1 MYKIEFSK
9 TAIADIIK
17 LRRNEPK
24 AYNKLDELISE
35 LKEHPAT
42 GTGHPEQL
50 KGDKAGKWSRHII
63 GKHRLIYEIKEE
75 VVIVNVLSAYGH
87 YGDK

>member
-9 TAIADIIK
+9 TAIDDIVK
-17 LRRNEPK
+17 LRRNEPN
-24 AYNKLDELISE
+24 AYKKLDGLISE
-35 LKEHPAT
+35 PKEHPTT

-50 KGDKAGKWSRHII
+50 KGDKVGKWSRHITS
-63 GKHRLIYEIKEE
+63 KHRLIYEIKED
-75 VVIVNVLSAYGH
+75 VVIVNVLAAYGH

>member
-1 MYKIEFSK
+1 MYKIEFSNI
-9 TAIADIIK
+9 AISDIQK
-17 LRRNEPK
+17 LRRNEPN
-24 AYNKLDELISE
+24 AYKKLDSLISE
-35 LKEHPAT
+35 LKIHPTT

-50 KGDKAGKWSRHII
+50 KGDKSGQWSRHIT

>member
-9 TAIADIIK
+9 TAIADIVK
-17 LRRNEPK
+17 LRRNEPN
-24 AYNKLDELISE
+24 AYKKLDGLIYE
-35 LKEHPAT
+35 LKEHPTT

-50 KGDKAGKWSRHII
+50 KGDKVGKWSRHITS
-63 GKHRLIYEIKEE
+63 KHRLIYEIKED
-75 VVIVNVLSAYGH
+75 VVIVNVLAAYGH